1 MSTSNKN
8 QGEIAKAKAMV
19 DAQRAR
25 LQQVRDAIKEKKA
38 EMQELDLRHHKL
50 EATGDIN
57 KMMVVKQRS
66 INLGKSITVLA
77 GTEFQCLTR
86 LKSVERYLETLN
98 GKLESLRRESNNL
111 TEKLAGEESSE
122 VRAKV
127 QTLVSR
133 LRMQIEA
140 LEGGG

>member
-8 QGEIAKAKAMV
+8 QGEIAKAKGMV
-19 DAQRAR
+19 LAERAR
-25 LQQVRDAIKEKKA
+25 LQQIRETIKEKKA
-38 EMQELDLRHHKL
+38 EMMELDLRHHKL

-57 KMMVVKQRS
+57 KMMVIKQRS
-66 INLGKSITVLA
+66 INLGKAITALA
-77 GTEFQCLTR
+77 GTEMQCLTR

-98 GKLESLRRESNNL
+98 LKLEALRRESNNL
-111 TEKLAGEESSE
+111 SEKLAAEESTE
-122 VRAKV
+122 VRARV

-140 LEGGG
+140 LEGEG